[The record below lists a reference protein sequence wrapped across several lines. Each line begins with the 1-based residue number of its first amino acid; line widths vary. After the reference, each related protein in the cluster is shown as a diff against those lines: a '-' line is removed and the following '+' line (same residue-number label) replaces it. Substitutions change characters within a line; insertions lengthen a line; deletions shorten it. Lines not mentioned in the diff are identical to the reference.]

1 MPLISTKLHGAG
13 DYATGALLLG
23 APKVLAF
30 AERRAT
36 LLLQATGAATLTGSA
51 FTDYEFGI
59 SRQISMPVHLIND
72 ASSGLALFAATW
84 GLRRRGAGLGSWL
97 PVAVVGAGQ
106 IAGAALTERQPGD
119 RGPSGPP
126 GVPVEA
132 PAEAPGA
139 GIPPS
144 PPVAAATSNGD
155 PIRTAPGIA
164 DDAGTPD
171 DTATADD
178 TAGPDDEVF
187 VAEQEAAAAAEAA
200 SIGGRV
206 TPETSDPAMEPVYE
220 AGGGEDEGFEI
231 AEEELIENASH
242 GDGGGS
248 PARDAITPEA
258 ETDRSTAVYG
268 EGDVERSSETG
279 DDAEAGPAPE
289 RG

>member
-23 APKVLAF
+23 APKVLPF

-59 SRQISMPVHLIND
+59 SRQTSMPVHLIND
-72 ASSGLALFAATW
+72 ASSGIGLLVAAW
-84 GLRRRGAGLGSWL
+84 GLRRRGARIGSWL
-97 PVAVVGAGQ
+97 PVALVGAGQ

-126 GVPVEA
+126 GVPVQTPA
-132 PAEAPGA
+132 PAPEA
-139 GIPPS
+139 GIPVPS
-144 PPVAAATSNGD
+144 PPVTATTQNGD
-155 PIRTAPGIA
+155 PTGN
-164 DDAGTPD
+164 DALTPD
-171 DTATADD
+171 DDAA
-178 TAGPDDEVF
+178 PDDDVF

-220 AGGGEDEGFEI
+220 AGGGEDEGFET
-231 AEEELIENASH
+231 AEAELIDNASH
-242 GDGGGS
+242 GGGGGN
-248 PARDAITPEA
+248 PTRDAITPEA

-268 EGDVERSSETG
+268 EGDEERSSET
-279 DDAEAGPAPE
+279 DDAGPAPE